1 MPTPP
6 PTIVGNDLIMP
17 KIHVSI
23 SSSVR
28 HPHVW
33 VWAMAINV
41 PQASTKMHMYA
52 WIKFLIHRSTFE
64 GLTLISLR
72 GSIVG
77 DEVGNI
83 NVTQN
88 IAYNVS
94 PIFVP
99 SIVTFYFL

>member
-1 MPTPP
+1 
-6 PTIVGNDLIMP
+6 MP
-17 KIHVSI
+17 KIHVSV

-52 WIKFLIHRSTFE
+52 FE